1 MKLTFS
7 EDGILKKW
15 EGNPIMLNAS
25 YPEDPKVLA
34 MVHDMDDPI
43 VAARTVR
50 IARRSDY
57 HSV

>member
-1 MKLTFS
+1 
-7 EDGILKKW
+7 
-15 EGNPIMLNAS
+15 MLNAS

-34 MVHDMDDPI
+34 MVHDMEDPI

-50 IARRSDY
+50 IVRRSDY